1 MYFDRPVYLWLLV
14 LLPLLWFFLSRYVST
29 GDRVRKMWAK
39 PSLSALLTP
48 HRRDFLAALL
58 VVVGFISLA
67 VALAECSIQSGIG
80 FTGDFPIDD
89 RWDAVLFG
97 ERQSRIVVS
106 LPDDLVN
113 AFVPLAS
120 RFGVPVSI
128 LGYTDGDQFRLNGQV
143 DVPISQISDVWNKGL
158 EAASG

>member
-67 VALAECSIQSGIG
+67 VALADAGVLDKYNVRLLGTPLDTIRRCEDRKL
-80 FTGDFPIDD
+80 FRDFL
-89 RWDAVLFG
+89 REVG
-97 ERQSRIVVS
+97 EPEPRGEI
-106 LPDDLVN
+106 
-113 AFVPLAS
+113 AS
-120 RFGVPVSI
+120 TI
-128 LGYTDGDQFRLNGQV
+128 
-143 DVPISQISDVWNKGL
+143 
-158 EAASG
+158 

>member
-67 VALAECSIQSGIG
+67 VALA
-80 FTGDFPIDD
+80 DPY
-89 RWDAVLFG
+89 LL
-97 ERQSRIVVS
+97 RITEN
-106 LPDDLVN
+106 P
-113 AFVPLAS
+113 
-120 RFGVPVSI
+120 
-128 LGYTDGDQFRLNGQV
+128 QFRRKNLVFLLDASPSMNTQ
-143 DVPISQISDVWNKGL
+143 DVWPSRSSTDSFRGRPKWFVLVWFPFRNQV
-158 EAASG
+158 SSSPI